1 MAVASGPVIGG
12 FIINWASYN
21 WIFGINILIALI
33 SFVLILVG
41 NEESSDFSIAKEID
55 WLGMVFLTCALGGLT
70 FGLLEGREYG
80 WTSTIILSS
89 FAISLVGLILLVFV
103 EEKVKSPIIELSLF
117 KEKIFTASS
126 IIYIIFGFAIIV
138 PSLILNYFLQNI
150 RGYSALHSAYL
161 IVPTSLAI
169 AVGMPLATKM
179 YQKLSA
185 KLLIGIGM
193 FITAAGLFMLSLVQ
207 FETSEAIII
216 CCNVIIGL
224 GLGFMAMSMTA
235 SVRYLPVIKAGIGSG
250 IVNASRYIGQEI
262 GMALLVT
269 ILNANI
275 NTDRDNIRHYAY
287 VQIDKHVL
295 SDSVKSV
302 VKMEIKEIFESTSK
316 TTDSSKKQNQMLTKV
331 KAAAKKTDNLP
342 LPKKG
347 SDYRKL
353 YDANSQLVV
362 GSEKVVANLPKQI
375 SSALTPL
382 SQGQA
387 QLGQGIQ
394 LLAQKEELT
403 DTFQKIKDSKNK
415 NLSQAFNQVFIIASL
430 IVLITSPLAYLT
442 DKKVKE

>member
-1 MAVASGPVIGG
+1 MDVNYH
-12 FIINWASYN
+12 FI
-21 WIFGINILIALI
+21 
-33 SFVLILVG
+33 
-41 NEESSDFSIAKEID
+41 
-55 WLGMVFLTCALGGLT
+55 
-70 FGLLEGREYG
+70 
-80 WTSTIILSS
+80 S
-89 FAISLVGLILLVFV
+89 FAISLVGLILLIFV

-138 PSLILNYFLQNI
+138 PSLILNYFLQNV

-185 KLLIGIGM
+185 KLL
-193 FITAAGLFMLSLVQ
+193 
-207 FETSEAIII
+207 
-216 CCNVIIGL
+216 IGL

-275 NTDRDNIRHYAY
+275 NTARDNIRHYAY

-362 GSEKVVANLPKQI
+362 GSEKCRSQSSKKI

-394 LLAQKEELT
+394 LLAQKEKLT

-415 NLSQAFNQVFIIASL
+415 NLSRSFNQVFVIASL

>member
-1 MAVASGPVIGG
+1 
-12 FIINWASYN
+12 
-21 WIFGINILIALI
+21 
-33 SFVLILVG
+33 
-41 NEESSDFSIAKEID
+41 
-55 WLGMVFLTCALGGLT
+55 MVFLTCALGGLT

-126 IIYIIFGFAIIV
+126 IIYMIFGFAIIV
-138 PSLILNYFLQNI
+138 PSLILNYFLQNV
-150 RGYSALHSAYL
+150 RGYGALHSAYL

-224 GLGFMAMSMTA
+224 GLGFMGMFMTA

-250 IVNASRYIGQEI
+250 IVDASRYIGQEI

-275 NTDRDNIRHYAY
+275 NTARDNIRHYAY

-331 KAAAKKTDNLP
+331 KAAATKTDNLP

-415 NLSQAFNQVFIIASL
+415 NLSRAFNQVFIIASL

>member
-1 MAVASGPVIGG
+1 MTPIVLPMGIALFGKANTSKVTAVIGAFSALAAASGPVIGG

-185 KLLIGIGM
+185 KLLIG
-193 FITAAGLFMLSLVQ
+193 
-207 FETSEAIII
+207 
-216 CCNVIIGL
+216 L

-275 NTDRDNIRHYAY
+275 NTARDNIRHYAY

-362 GSEKVVANLPKQI
+362 GSEKCRSQSSKKI

-394 LLAQKEELT
+394 LLAQKEKLT

-415 NLSQAFNQVFIIASL
+415 NLSRSFNQVFVIASL